1 MGFSSDTTYRSAP
14 RTLGVRTGVER
25 ATLVRRTYALVFA
38 SILVTILGA
47 GFAVTQPALFAAVGR
62 HPFIT
67 FICALVPLWMA
78 LRNHRSFPRNL
89 AYTFLFTFVEGIWLS
104 PLLVMY
110 DRMQPGILG
119 QAGLLTM
126 STFGALSLYAIFS
139 RRDFSAW
146 GGFFTIGLWVL
157 IATSLLNLFF
167 RNPTASLWLAAG
179 TIFVFGGLLVFDT
192 WRIVRSGT
200 YGEDDYVPA
209 AVQIYLDLLNIFLAI
224 LHLLGGNR
232 RS

>member
-1 MGFSSDTTYRSAP
+1 MGFSYNPAVRSLP
-14 RTLGVRTGVER
+14 VRTGVER

-38 SILVTILGA
+38 SIVVTILGA
-47 GFAVTQPALFAAVGR
+47 GFAVTQPALFTAVAR

-67 FICALVPLWMA
+67 FLCALVPLWMA
-78 LRNHRSFPRNL
+78 MRNHRTFPQNL
-89 AYTFLFTFVEGIWLS
+89 GFTFLFTFIEGIWIS
-104 PLLVMY
+104 PLLVLY
-110 DRMQPGILG
+110 ERTQPGILG
-119 QAGLLTM
+119 QAGLLTLT
-126 STFGALSLYAIFS
+126 TFGVLSLYAIVS

-157 IATSLLNLFF
+157 IATSLLNMFF

-192 WRIVRSGT
+192 WRIVRSGA

-209 AVQIYLDLLNIFLAI
+209 AVQIYLDLLNIFLAV
-224 LHLLGGNR
+224 LQLLGGGNR

>member
-1 MGFSSDTTYRSAP
+1 MGFSYNPAIRSVP
-14 RTLGVRTGVER
+14 VRTGVER

-38 SILVTILGA
+38 SIVVTILGA
-47 GFAVTQPALFAAVGR
+47 GFAVTQPALFTAVAR

-67 FICALVPLWMA
+67 FLCALVPLWMA
-78 LRNHRSFPRNL
+78 MRNHRTFPQNL
-89 AYTFLFTFVEGIWLS
+89 GFTFLFTFIEGIWIS
-104 PLLVMY
+104 PLLVLY
-110 DRMQPGILG
+110 ERTQPGILG
-119 QAGLLTM
+119 QAGLLTLT
-126 STFGALSLYAIFS
+126 TFGVLSLYAIVS

-157 IATSLLNLFF
+157 IATSLLNMFF

-192 WRIVRSGT
+192 WRIVRSGA

-209 AVQIYLDLLNIFLAI
+209 AVQIYLDLLNIFLAV
-224 LHLLGGNR
+224 LQLLGGGNR

>member
-1 MGFSSDTTYRSAP
+1 MGFSYNPAARPA
-14 RTLGVRTGVER
+14 LIRTGVER

-38 SILVTILGA
+38 SILVTVLGA
-47 GFAVTQPALFAAVGR
+47 AFAVTQPALFTAVGR

-67 FICALVPLWMA
+67 FLCALVPLWLAM
-78 LRNHRSFPRNL
+78 RNHRSFPRNL
-89 AYTFLFTFVEGIWLS
+89 AFTFLFTFIEGIWLS
-104 PLLVMY
+104 PLLVLY

-126 STFGALSLYAIFS
+126 STFAVLSLYAVMS

-157 IATSLLNLFF
+157 IATSVLNLFF

-200 YGEDDYVPA
+200 YSEDDYVPA
-209 AVQIYLDLLNIFLAI
+209 AVQIYLDLLNIFLAL

-232 RS
+232 RG